1 MSTAPPFGPE
11 ERWRRTVD
19 QRGRPLK
26 LKVGRLLK
34 EFGYVSLDPGVADA
48 IEASLGQVGLHVR
61 PSLRDVTADQ
71 VITLELVNPSAPV
84 RAPASGAPAPAAG
97 RRRAARG
104 RRCRLRRRRRQ
115 AVSSH
120 RRALRARVRAGVC
133 AAGARAAPD
142 GRPTVAGGDELDQSD
157 LVRAAVEA
165 ERRVR
170 SAYDRSAAAAAE
182 RIAGL
187 ERELVAEREATTQAR
202 DERDELERRMHLER
216 REAAARIQALAAA
229 ERTARGLLEA
239 QRTELSNLTQTVR
252 VSSAAIAQT
261 RQTLGDVH
269 EQVQQTAGDVRAALT
284 DDVLL
289 DELAQSAP
297 PRARAVPTPTRGDDL
312 TSGDAEAAAV
322 EHEPAGEPSE
332 AGGRSRRPR
341 ARAPSPS
348 PAAATAPSRSP
359 RAASRP
365 RCRPG
370 HRSPSAVPARK
381 GRRAERLRRRASIVC
396 AVCGRQG
403 KTRDPAELVDGRLA
417 RRGRRPPCASPAWP
431 TTGSSPRA
439 TACRSALTAERRRA
453 RVVSRLRAGR
463 PSRRCPRTARARR
476 RAPATARRPRSGRR
490 RRRPG
495 RGGRC
500 ATRRGG

>member
-84 RAPASGAPAPAAG
+84 RAPASSAAAPAPAADEPLVADDAG
-97 RRRAARG
+97 YGVVADRPFHRSAEPFERASEPAYVPPAPAPRRT
-104 RRCRLRRRRRQ
+104 
-115 AVSSH
+115 
-120 RRALRARVRAGVC
+120 AG
-133 AAGARAAPD
+133 P
-142 GRPTVAGGDELDQSD
+142 VAGGDELDQSD

-297 PRARAVPTPTRGDDL
+297 PEPAPADADFGDDL
-312 TSGDAEAAAV
+312 ASGDAEAAGV
-322 EHEPAGEPSE
+322 EHEPVGEPAAPAAE
-332 AGGRSRRPR
+332 AADLEPEPEPDPEQHAGDGADPQHPR
-341 ARAPSPS
+341 GES
-348 PAAATAPSRSP
+348 PAMPAWAQESERL
-359 RAASRP
+359 
-365 RCRPG
+365 
-370 HRSPSAVPARK
+370 PARK
-381 GRRAERLRRRASIVC
+381 GRRAERLRRRASIIC

-403 KTRDPAELVDGRLA
+403 KTRDPAELVDAGWRVEGDTALCITCLA
-417 RRGRRPPCASPAWP
+417 DDWQLAEGDNVPF
-431 TTGSSPRA
+431 RA
-439 TACRSALTAERRRA
+439 H
-453 RVVSRLRAGR
+453 G
-463 PSRRCPRTARARR
+463 
-476 RAPATARRPRSGRR
+476 
-490 RRRPG
+490 
-495 RGGRC
+495 
-500 ATRRGG
+500 

>member
-34 EFGYVSLDPGVADA
+34 EFGYVALEPGVGDA

-84 RAPASGAPAPAAG
+84 SVPASSTAAPAPAAAETIVAEDAG
-97 RRRAARG
+97 YGVVADRPFHRTAEPFERAPEPAGVPPAPVPRRPAEP
-104 RRCRLRRRRRQ
+104 
-115 AVSSH
+115 AVS
-120 RRALRARVRAGVC
+120 
-133 AAGARAAPD
+133 AA
-142 GRPTVAGGDELDQSD
+142 GDELDQSL

-187 ERELVAEREATTQAR
+187 EREISAEREATAQAR

-261 RQTLGDVH
+261 RDSLGDVH
-269 EQVQQTAGDVRAALT
+269 EQVQQTANDVRTALT
-284 DDVLL
+284 DDLLL

-297 PRARAVPTPTRGDDL
+297 PEIAPPDDGGGDYRA
-312 TSGDAEAAAV
+312 AEAAEAAGV
-322 EHEPAGEPSE
+322 EHEPAGEAAQPAE
-332 AGGRSRRPR
+332 PADEQLDELEPHPGDGGGPQH
-341 ARAPSPS
+341 AHGES
-348 PAAATAPSRSP
+348 PAMPAWAQESERL
-359 RAASRP
+359 
-365 RCRPG
+365 
-370 HRSPSAVPARK
+370 PARK

-403 KTRDPAELVDGRLA
+403 KTRDPAELIKAGWRVEGD
-417 RRGRRPPCASPAWP
+417 
-431 TTGSSPRA
+431 
-439 TACRSALTAERRRA
+439 SALCVPCMADDWQLAEGDSVPFRA
-453 RVVSRLRAGR
+453 HG
-463 PSRRCPRTARARR
+463 
-476 RAPATARRPRSGRR
+476 
-490 RRRPG
+490 
-495 RGGRC
+495 
-500 ATRRGG
+500 